1 MTKIPSK
8 PIKKKKTKR
17 PQNLKNDRN
26 TLKTYKALM
35 DIDFLWTKME
45 DGHQALFQITINEE

>member
-8 PIKKKKTKR
+8 PIKKKTKR
-17 PQNLKNDRN
+17 PRNLKNDRN

-35 DIDFLWTKME
+35 DIDFL
-45 DGHQALFQITINEE
+45 